1 MTYTVCSII
10 TPHHQKT
17 PKRRKRAKDIDAW
30 VIPLFQRGESL
41 GKLVRG
47 RVVSGMLTRWQRL
60 ERDVICSIIGVLLH
74 DARGG

>member
-10 TPHHQKT
+10 TSHHQKT
-17 PKRRKRAKDIDAW
+17 PKRRKRAKGIDAG

-41 GKLVRG
+41 GGLVRG
-47 RVVSGMLTRWQRL
+47 RVVSGMLAGRQSL
-60 ERDVICSIIGVLLH
+60 ERDVICSIMGVLLH